1 MSMALDIDVSRYRSI
16 LSVPAFRLFWSTFTL
31 SALGDSVTRF
41 ALTWYVW
48 ETTHSAQAL
57 GLLAF
62 LYTAP
67 VLAGGLLAGWL
78 LDRYGSSRVMALD
91 NLVRG
96 IAVAA
101 IPSLHLLGALQ
112 VWHIYVVVAI
122 YGFLMMISLAGGPA
136 LIPDLVSKQQLA
148 TANAM
153 ETLVYTVSGVL
164 GPPAAGLLIG
174 RLGAPTLVAFDA
186 LSYFLFAAA
195 LLRISRSV
203 RSKPVET
210 AETSRGLLEGVRLL
224 RSNPV
229 LLSTTVM
236 YMSANLGLGMAFVWL
251 PVYADETLGGGP
263 ALFGILLGLMAV
275 GELVSSLAAG
285 ALSLG
290 LTLGA
295 LITLFQFLSGLSLV
309 LVAAVQQTWAAGLGL
324 GLLGL
329 FSAPLTIWAQT
340 LRMDIIPP
348 ELRGR
353 TFALLRMLMQ
363 SANPLGGLL
372 AGPLLPLVGIR
383 AAIALSA
390 GFVGLPGLAGSQV
403 RELRTHRVETT

>member
-1 MSMALDIDVSRYRSI
+1 MTLDLHRYRGI
-16 LSVPAFRLFWSTFTL
+16 LAIPGFRLFWSTFTL

-67 VLAGGLLAGWL
+67 VLAGGLIAGWL
-78 LDRYGSSRVMALD
+78 LDRFGSSRVMAAD

-96 IAVAA
+96 AAVAA
-101 IPSLHLLGALQ
+101 IPALHLLGALQ
-112 VWHIYVVVAI
+112 TWHIYAVVTV
-122 YGFLMMISLAGGPA
+122 YGFLMMVSLAGGPA
-136 LIPDLVSKQQLA
+136 LIPELVAKDQLA

-153 ETLVYTVSGVL
+153 EMLVYTVSGVL
-164 GPPAAGLLIG
+164 GPPVAGLLIG

-195 LLRISRSV
+195 LLRISGM
-203 RSKPVET
+203 
-210 AETSRGLLEGVRLL
+210 SRTPHADTQRPNNLLDGFRLL
-224 RSNPV
+224 KGNAV

-236 YMSANLGLGMAFVWL
+236 FMFANLGLGMAFVWL
-251 PVYADETLGGGP
+251 PIYADETLGGGS
-263 ALFGILLGLMAV
+263 ALFGGLLGLLAA

-285 ALSLG
+285 ALSYG
-290 LTLGA
+290 VTLGTLIA
-295 LITLFQFLSGLSLV
+295 LCQFLSGLSLA
-309 LVAAVQQTWAAGLGL
+309 LVALVQQTWAAAVGLT
-324 GLLGL
+324 LLGL

-340 LRMDIIPP
+340 LRMDIIPA

-353 TFALLRMLMQ
+353 AFALLRMLMQ

-372 AGPLLPLVGIR
+372 AGPLLPLVGIQ

-390 GFVGLPGLAGSQV
+390 GFVGLPGLVGSRV
-403 RELRTHRVETT
+403 RQLRTHRVET

>member
-1 MSMALDIDVSRYRSI
+1 LDFNSYRRI
-16 LSVPAFRLFWSTFTL
+16 LSLRHFRLFWSTFTL

-48 ETTHSAQAL
+48 EATHSAQAL

-67 VLAGGLLAGWL
+67 VLAGGLIAGWL
-78 LDRYGSSRVMALD
+78 LDRFGASRVMAVD
-91 NLVRG
+91 NCMRG
-96 IAVAA
+96 LAVAA
-101 IPSLHLLGALQ
+101 IPSLHWLGALQ
-112 VWHIYVVVAI
+112 VWHVYVVVGL
-122 YGFLMMISLAGGPA
+122 YGLLMMISLAGGPS
-136 LIPDLVSKQQLA
+136 LIPELVSKEQLA

-164 GPPAAGLLIG
+164 GPPVAGLLIG
-174 RLGAPTLVAFDA
+174 RLGAPTLVVFDA
-186 LSYFLFAAA
+186 LSYLLFAGA
-195 LLRISRSV
+195 LLRITRS
-203 RSKPVET
+203 
-210 AETSRGLLEGVRLL
+210 TSAHRIPAAGDAHSLWDGFRLL
-224 RSNPV
+224 RANPV
-229 LLSTTVM
+229 LLSTTLM

-251 PVYADETLGGGP
+251 PIYSDETLGGGP
-263 ALFGILLGLMAV
+263 ALFGLLLGCMAT

-285 ALSLG
+285 ALRFR
-290 LTLGA
+290 LTLGT
-295 LITLFQFLSGLSLV
+295 LITLCQFLSGLALA
-309 LVAAVQQTWAAGLGL
+309 LVALVQQSWAAAAGMT
-324 GLLGL
+324 LLGL

-348 ELRGR
+348 QLRGR

-363 SANPLGGLL
+363 GANPVGGLL

-390 GFVGLPGLAGSQV
+390 GFVGVPGALGSRV
-403 RELRTHRVETT
+403 RALRDQRVELA

>member
-1 MSMALDIDVSRYRSI
+1 MALDLHRYRGI
-16 LSVPAFRLFWSTFTL
+16 LAIPAFRLFWSSFTL

-67 VLAGGLLAGWL
+67 VLAGGLIAGWL
-78 LDRYGSSRVMALD
+78 LDRFGSSRVMAVD

-96 IAVAA
+96 AAVAA
-101 IPSLHLLGALQ
+101 IPVLHLLGALQ
-112 VWHIYVVVAI
+112 TWHIYAVVTV
-122 YGFLMMISLAGGPA
+122 YGFLMMVSLAGGPA
-136 LIPDLVSKQQLA
+136 LIPDLVAKEHLA

-164 GPPAAGLLIG
+164 GPPVAGLLIG

-195 LLRISRSV
+195 LLRISGM
-203 RSKPVET
+203 
-210 AETSRGLLEGVRLL
+210 SRTTHADTGRGSNNLLDGFRLL
-224 RSNPV
+224 RGNAV
-229 LLSTTVM
+229 LFSTTVM
-236 YMSANLGLGMAFVWL
+236 FMFANLGLGMAFVWL
-251 PVYADETLGGGP
+251 PIYSDETLGGGTT
-263 ALFGILLGLMAV
+263 LFGVLLGLMAA

-285 ALSLG
+285 ALSYG
-290 LTLGA
+290 VTLGTLIA
-295 LITLFQFLSGLSLV
+295 LCQFLSGLSLA
-309 LVAAVQQTWAAGLGL
+309 LVALVQQAWAAAVGLT
-324 GLLGL
+324 LLGL

-340 LRMDIIPP
+340 LRMDIIPA

-353 TFALLRMLMQ
+353 AFALLRMLMQ

-372 AGPLLPLVGIR
+372 AGPLLPLVGIQ

-390 GFVGLPGLAGSQV
+390 GFVGLPGLVGSRV
-403 RELRTHRVETT
+403 RQLRTHRVESG